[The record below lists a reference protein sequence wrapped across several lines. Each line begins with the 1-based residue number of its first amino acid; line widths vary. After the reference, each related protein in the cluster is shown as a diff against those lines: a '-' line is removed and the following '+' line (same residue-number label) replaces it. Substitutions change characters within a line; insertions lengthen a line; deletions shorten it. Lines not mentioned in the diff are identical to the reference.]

1 MQFSQKFF
9 AEYIQL
15 YRPIL
20 NRLNTL
26 LAPYQLFHSQWGIL
40 KLLKLEGEM
49 TLAEI
54 AMHRQVEKPS
64 VTKIVQR
71 LLEME
76 LVSIRPGLDR
86 REKWIVLTENGQ
98 ITVKTI
104 MSDLEVLYGELL
116 EGAPPEDIEAGIRM
130 LELANKNL
138 HK

>member
-1 MQFSQKFF
+1 MQSSQQFF

-15 YRPIL
+15 YRPLL

-49 TLAEI
+49 TAAEV

-64 VTKIVQR
+64 VTKSVQR

-76 LVSIRPGLDR
+76 LVSIRPGVDR
-86 REKWIVLTENGQ
+86 REKWIGLTEHGQ
-98 ITVKTI
+98 LTVQKV
-104 MSDLEVLYGELL
+104 MRDLEVLYEELL
-116 EGAPPEDIEAGIRM
+116 QGVALEDIEAGIRV